1 MKVAIF
7 GVGILAELIYR
18 DIIKNTNDTV
28 VCFVSDEQKNNIFLG
43 LPHVNLNY
51 FIKNY
56 SNENINLF
64 VAIGPSNMNDNRLN
78 VYNKLK
84 KYGVNFYNYKSP
96 FALYDGIMNDNVYIG
111 NFSSIHE
118 SVTIGPGTLILEQV
132 NISHD
137 TEIKDFVYI
146 SPNSSVGSYVTIE
159 NNSILGM
166 GSIVKPKIRIAKK
179 SLIGA
184 GSYISRDT
192 KENGV
197 YSPVKVKFYGQI
209 SNKIDISQ

>member
-1 MKVAIF
+1 MKIAIF
-7 GVGILAELIYR
+7 GVGVVAEIIYK
-18 DIIKNTNDTV
+18 DIIKNTNDSV
-28 VCFVSDEQKNNIFLG
+28 VCFVSDEPNSNIFLG
-43 LPHVNLNY
+43 LPHINLDE
-51 FIKNY
+51 FFKNY
-56 SNENINLF
+56 SSKNINFF
-64 VAIGPSNMNDNRLN
+64 VAIGPSNMNENRRN
-78 VYNKLK
+78 VYIKLK
-84 KYGVNFYNYKSP
+84 NYGVNFYNYKSP

-118 SVTIGPGTLILEQV
+118 SVTIAPGTLIWEQV

-146 SPNSSVGSYVTIE
+146 SPNSSVGSYVSIE
-159 NNSILGM
+159 SNSILGM
-166 GSIVKPKIRIAKK
+166 GSIVKPKINIAKK

-184 GSYISRDT
+184 GSYISSDT

-209 SNKIDISQ
+209 SDKIDISQ